1 MGGFTNVA
9 AGVGSSL
16 LPAALDYAAARSGY
30 EQRAAAAR
38 QDINRLNQL
47 HALDRESYANIQSEA
62 DRLVADAQAEAE
74 RRLSFLDMETQAQR
88 AAQNRWN
95 DFSVSKTQ
103 AETDRAEA
111 QARAEAEAAQ
121 RRLESEQARR
131 DIEAQ
136 KAEAER
142 AEAARLRAE
151 DLKKAQAAARA
162 RFGASGLSG
171 SVSVGAVLSG
181 MAQDAA
187 ARDANA
193 AQAGEAARA
202 AAAEL
207 AGQTG
212 RDIASLWQSVEAR
225 RQQNL
230 LDLSQMRQRAAL
242 SMTDLSDAAALD
254 RARAVSDNEL
264 AVYRAQN
271 AASRMVADAWLQVRR
286 SALQTEGRVQD
297 LAVRRPDPFSYFQP
311 IVSRTISGLA
321 NRF

>member
-171 SVSVGAVLSG
+171 SVSVGMPTRPKPETPPAPPPPNWPGRRGATSPRYG
-181 MAQDAA
+181 NRWKPAGNKTCWTS
-187 ARDANA
+187 ARCGN
-193 AQAGEAARA
+193 GPRC
-202 AAAEL
+202 
-207 AGQTG
+207 
-212 RDIASLWQSVEAR
+212 
-225 RQQNL
+225 
-230 LDLSQMRQRAAL
+230 
-242 SMTDLSDAAALD
+242 
-254 RARAVSDNEL
+254 
-264 AVYRAQN
+264 
-271 AASRMVADAWLQVRR
+271 
-286 SALQTEGRVQD
+286 
-297 LAVRRPDPFSYFQP
+297 P
-311 IVSRTISGLA
+311 
-321 NRF
+321 